1 MTIYRNRDANLPSS
15 ESVVQPRIIVRLV
28 HRAHAPLLA
37 LVAAFAIVA
46 LAAARRSHDPVIII
60 PASVLDSLNSV
71 WSIANRH
78 WNEISDQNTL
88 TQALG
93 TGKPTQKEYLG
104 CLIGD
109 SDPDTFRVIGLVPAH
124 DMKRFQFA
132 VTGSCD
138 SVPGVIG
145 TFHTHPYRAAPT
157 GEALKEPGLSTQDLM
172 TFMSGTDRALIV
184 VWDVD
189 SLDVALRAADGRVIH
204 PALLLPR

>member
-1 MTIYRNRDANLPSS
+1 MSRRRFAHPAPWLALLTLAVAGIAARSRALEPVIVMPPAVRDSLDSVWTRANL
-15 ESVVQPRIIVRLV
+15 
-28 HRAHAPLLA
+28 
-37 LVAAFAIVA
+37 
-46 LAAARRSHDPVIII
+46 
-60 PASVLDSLNSV
+60 
-71 WSIANRH
+71 H

-109 SDPDTFRVIGLVPAH
+109 ANADTFHVIGWVPAR

-138 SVPGVIG
+138 SIPGAIG
-145 TFHTHPYRAAPT
+145 TFHTHPYRADSA
-157 GEALKEPGLSTQDLM
+157 GHALKEPGLSAQDLM
-172 TFMSGTDRALIV
+172 TFTSGTDRALLV

-189 SLDVALRAADGRVIH
+189 SIDVALRAADGRVVH
-204 PALLLPR
+204 PAQLVAR

>member
-1 MTIYRNRDANLPSS
+1 
-15 ESVVQPRIIVRLV
+15 VQSRIINLLV
-28 HRAHAPLLA
+28 QRARAPQLA
-37 LVAAFAIVA
+37 VLAAFVIVAVAAS
-46 LAAARRSHDPVIII
+46 RRSHDPVIVISS
-60 PASVLDSLNSV
+60 SVRDSLNSV
-71 WSIANRH
+71 WSVSNVH
-78 WNEISDQNTL
+78 WNEIADQNML

-93 TGKPTQKEYLG
+93 TGRPTQKEYLG

-109 SDPDTFRVIGLVPAH
+109 SDADTFRVIGLVPAH

-157 GEALKEPGLSTQDLM
+157 GKALKEPGLSKQDLM
-172 TFMSGTDRALIV
+172 TFMGGTDRALIV

-189 SLDVALRAADGRVIH
+189 SLDVALRTADGRVVH

>member
-1 MTIYRNRDANLPSS
+1 M
-15 ESVVQPRIIVRLV
+15 ESRIINRFV
-28 HRAHAPLLA
+28 HRGRAPQLVLLA
-37 LVAAFAIVA
+37 ACVLLVAAS
-46 LAAARRSHDPVIII
+46 RRSHDPVIII
-60 PASVLDSLNSV
+60 PASVRDSLNSV
-71 WSIANRH
+71 WSVANLH
-78 WNEISDQNTL
+78 WNEIGDQNML

-157 GEALKEPGLSTQDLM
+157 GEALKEPGLSNQDLL
-172 TFMSGTDRALIV
+172 TFVDGTDRALIV

-189 SLDVALRAADGRVIH
+189 SLDVALRTADGRVVH

>member
-1 MTIYRNRDANLPSS
+1 VQSRLAAFFASL
-15 ESVVQPRIIVRLV
+15 VVVAAAS
-28 HRAHAPLLA
+28 HRA
-37 LVAAFAIVA
+37 
-46 LAAARRSHDPVIII
+46 HDPVIVIA
-60 PASVLDSLNSV
+60 PAVRDSLNST
-71 WSIANRH
+71 WSVANRH
-78 WNEISDQNTL
+78 WNEISDQNML

-93 TGKPTQKEYLG
+93 TGGRPTQKEYLG

-109 SDPDTFRVIGLVPAH
+109 TDADTFHVIGLVPAH

-157 GEALKEPGLSTQDLM
+157 GDAPLKEPGLSKQDLM
-172 TFMSGTDRALIV
+172 TFMGGTDRALIV

-189 SLDVALRAADGRVIH
+189 SLDVALRSTDGRVVH

>member
-1 MTIYRNRDANLPSS
+1 
-15 ESVVQPRIIVRLV
+15 VQSRIISRLV
-28 HRAHAPLLA
+28 RRARAPLLA
-37 LVAAFAIVA
+37 MLAACVIVA
-46 LAAARRSHDPVIII
+46 VAAARRSRDPVIII

-71 WSIANRH
+71 WSMANRH
-78 WNEISDQNTL
+78 WNEISDQNML

-93 TGKPTQKEYLG
+93 TGRPTQREYLG

-157 GEALKEPGLSTQDLM
+157 GEALKEPGLSKQDLM
-172 TFMSGTDRALIV
+172 TFMGGTDRALIV

-189 SLDVALRAADGRVIH
+189 SLDVALRTADGRVVH

>member
-1 MTIYRNRDANLPSS
+1 MQSRRHLATPGSAVPFRSTTTIITRSRTARVAAL
-15 ESVVQPRIIVRLV
+15 
-28 HRAHAPLLA
+28 ATLA
-37 LVAAFAIVA
+37 LVAI
-46 LAAARRSHDPVIII
+46 AAARASHDPVILI
-60 PASVLDSLNSV
+60 PASVRDSLNSI
-71 WSIANRH
+71 WSQANTH
-78 WNEISDQNTL
+78 WNEIADQNML

-109 SDPDTFRVIGLVPAH
+109 TNADTFRVIGWIPAH
-124 DMKRFQFA
+124 EMKRFQFA

-138 SVPGVIG
+138 SVPGAIG

-157 GEALKEPGLSTQDLM
+157 GDLPLKEPGLSKQDLM
-172 TFMSGTDRALIV
+172 TFMGGTDRVLVV

-189 SLDVALRAADGRVIH
+189 SLDVALRSANGRVVH

>member
-1 MTIYRNRDANLPSS
+1 MQS
-15 ESVVQPRIIVRLV
+15 RIASCFSRVARAPRLV
-28 HRAHAPLLA
+28 LLIPFVFA
-37 LVAAFAIVA
+37 VAF
-46 LAAARRSHDPVIII
+46 AARRIHDPVIVIA
-60 PASVLDSLNSV
+60 PVVRDSLNST
-71 WSIANRH
+71 WSQANRH
-78 WNEISDQNTL
+78 WDEIADQNML

-93 TGKPTQKEYLG
+93 TGDRPTQKEYLG

-109 SDPDTFRVIGLVPAH
+109 SNADTFHVIGLVPAH

-157 GEALKEPGLSTQDLM
+157 GDAPLKEPGLSKQDLM
-172 TFMSGTDRALIV
+172 TFMGGADRALIV

-189 SLDVALRAADGRVIH
+189 SLDVALRSADGRVVH

>member
-1 MTIYRNRDANLPSS
+1 M
-15 ESVVQPRIIVRLV
+15 PRRL
-28 HRAHAPLLA
+28 ASLAPWIA
-37 LVAAFAIVA
+37 LFATAIVA
-46 LAAARRSHDPVIII
+46 VGARRRAHDPIILV
-60 PASVLDSLNSV
+60 PAYVRDSLNSV
-71 WSIANRH
+71 WQQANVH

-109 SDPDTFRVIGLVPAH
+109 ADADTFHVIGWVPAH

-138 SVPGVIG
+138 SVPGAIG
-145 TFHTHPYRAAPT
+145 TFHTHPYRADSS
-157 GEALKEPGLSTQDLM
+157 GRALKEPGLSAQDLM
-172 TFMSGTDRALIV
+172 TFTSSRDRALIV

-189 SLDVALRAADGRVIH
+189 SLDVALRAADGRVVH
-204 PALLLPR
+204 PALVVPR

>member
-1 MTIYRNRDANLPSS
+1 VPPS
-15 ESVVQPRIIVRLV
+15 VRPV
-28 HRAHAPLLA
+28 IKWIAFAAAPL
-37 LVAAFAIVA
+37 FAVG
-46 LAAARRSHDPVIII
+46 ARASRDPVILI
-60 PASVLDSLNSV
+60 AAAVRTSLDSV
-71 WSIANRH
+71 WTQANLH

-109 SDPDTFRVIGLVPAH
+109 ISVDTFRVTGWIPAH

-138 SVPGVIG
+138 SVPGAIG

-157 GEALKEPGLSTQDLM
+157 GDRPLKEPGLSSQDLM
-172 TFMSGTDRALIV
+172 TFMGDTDRVLVV

-189 SLDVALRAADGRVIH
+189 SLDIAIRAGNGRVVY
-204 PALLLPR
+204 PARLLAR

>member
-1 MTIYRNRDANLPSS
+1 VSFRSIFRLTRSPRVIRLP
-15 ESVVQPRIIVRLV
+15 VFAL
-28 HRAHAPLLA
+28 
-37 LVAAFAIVA
+37 LVAIPV
-46 LAAARRSHDPVIII
+46 AAARFAHDPVISM
-60 PASVLDSLNSV
+60 PNSVRDSLNSV
-71 WSIANRH
+71 WTQANLH

-109 SDPDTFRVIGLVPAH
+109 TENDTFHVIGWIPAH

-138 SVPGVIG
+138 SVPGAIG

-157 GEALKEPGLSTQDLM
+157 GEALKEPGLSQQDLK
-172 TFMSGTDRALIV
+172 TFTGGTDRVLIV

-189 SLDVALRAADGRVIH
+189 SLDVALRASDGRVVH
-204 PALLLPR
+204 PAVLVPR

>member
-1 MTIYRNRDANLPSS
+1 
-15 ESVVQPRIIVRLV
+15 VQSRIINRLV
-28 HRAHAPLLA
+28 QRARAPQLA
-37 LVAAFAIVA
+37 VLAAFVVVAVAAS
-46 LAAARRSHDPVIII
+46 RRSHDPVIVIA
-60 PASVLDSLNSV
+60 PSVRDSLNSV
-71 WSIANRH
+71 WSVSNVH
-78 WNEISDQNTL
+78 WNEIADQNML

-93 TGKPTQKEYLG
+93 TGRPTQKEYLG

-109 SDPDTFRVIGLVPAH
+109 SDADTFRVIGLVPAH

-157 GEALKEPGLSTQDLM
+157 GEALKEPGLSKQDLL
-172 TFMSGTDRALIV
+172 TFMGGTDRALIV

-189 SLDVALRAADGRVIH
+189 SLDVALRTADGRVVH

>member
-1 MTIYRNRDANLPSS
+1 VPFRSIICSVPSS
-15 ESVVQPRIIVRLV
+15 
-28 HRAHAPLLA
+28 RALRVTLLA
-37 LVAAFAIVA
+37 LVVA
-46 LAAARRSHDPVIII
+46 VAAAAGGIAHDPVIVM
-60 PASVLDSLNSV
+60 PASVRDSLNGV
-71 WSIANRH
+71 WSQANVH
-78 WNEISDQNTL
+78 WNEIGDQNML

-93 TGKPTQKEYLG
+93 TGRPTQKEYLG

-109 SDPDTFRVIGLVPAH
+109 TDGDTFHVIGWIPAH

-138 SVPGVIG
+138 SVPGAIG

-157 GEALKEPGLSTQDLM
+157 GEALKEPGLSTQDLT
-172 TFMSGTDRALIV
+172 TFTGGSDRVLIV

-189 SLDVALRAADGRVIH
+189 SLDVALRSSDGHVVH

>member
-1 MTIYRNRDANLPSS
+1 
-15 ESVVQPRIIVRLV
+15 VQSRIINLLV
-28 HRAHAPLLA
+28 QRARAPQLA
-37 LVAAFAIVA
+37 VLAVLAAFVIVAVAAS
-46 LAAARRSHDPVIII
+46 RRSHDPVIVI
-60 PASVLDSLNSV
+60 SSRVRDSLNSV
-71 WSIANRH
+71 WSVSNVH
-78 WNEISDQNTL
+78 WNEIADQNML

-93 TGKPTQKEYLG
+93 TGRPTQKEYLG

-109 SDPDTFRVIGLVPAH
+109 SDADTFRVIGLVPSH

-157 GEALKEPGLSTQDLM
+157 GKALKEPGLSKQDLM
-172 TFMSGTDRALIV
+172 TFMGGTDRALIV

-189 SLDVALRAADGRVIH
+189 SLDVALRTADGRVVH
-204 PALLLPR
+204 PALLLSR

>member
-1 MTIYRNRDANLPSS
+1 MPFRSTLHVATQSRAA
-15 ESVVQPRIIVRLV
+15 RL
-28 HRAHAPLLA
+28 
-37 LVAAFAIVA
+37 VA
-46 LAAARRSHDPVIII
+46 LAAFTVIALAATRTSHEPVILI
-60 PASVLDSLNSV
+60 PASVRDSLNSI
-71 WSIANRH
+71 WSQANAH
-78 WNEISDQNTL
+78 WNEIADQNTL

-109 SDPDTFRVIGLVPAH
+109 ANADTFRVIGWIPAH

-138 SVPGVIG
+138 SVPGAIG

-157 GEALKEPGLSTQDLM
+157 GDRPLKEPGLSNQDLM
-172 TFMSGTDRALIV
+172 TFTGGTDRVLVV

-189 SLDVALRAADGRVIH
+189 SLDVALRDADGRVVH

>member
-1 MTIYRNRDANLPSS
+1 MQS
-15 ESVVQPRIIVRLV
+15 RISHRLV
-28 HRAHAPLLA
+28 QRARAPQLA
-37 LVAAFAIVA
+37 VLAAFVIVAVAAS
-46 LAAARRSHDPVIII
+46 RRSHDPVIVISS
-60 PASVLDSLNSV
+60 SVRDSLNSV
-71 WSIANRH
+71 WSVSNVH
-78 WNEISDQNTL
+78 WNEIADQNML

-93 TGKPTQKEYLG
+93 TGRPTQKEYLG

-109 SDPDTFRVIGLVPAH
+109 SDADTFRVIGLVPAH

-157 GEALKEPGLSTQDLM
+157 GEALKEPGLSKQDLM
-172 TFMSGTDRALIV
+172 TFMGGTDRALIV
-184 VWDVD
+184 VWDFD
-189 SLDVALRAADGRVIH
+189 SLDVALRTADGRVVH

>member
-1 MTIYRNRDANLPSS
+1 M
-15 ESVVQPRIIVRLV
+15 PRRLA
-28 HRAHAPLLA
+28 RLAPWIAFLA
-37 LVAAFAIVA
+37 TAIVA
-46 LAAARRSHDPVIII
+46 IAARRRAHDPIILV
-60 PASVLDSLNSV
+60 PDSVRGSLNSV
-71 WSIANRH
+71 WQQANLH

-109 SDPDTFRVIGLVPAH
+109 ADADTFHVIGWVPAH

-138 SVPGVIG
+138 SVRGAIG
-145 TFHTHPYRAAPT
+145 TFHTHPYRADSS
-157 GEALKEPGLSTQDLM
+157 GRALKEPGLSAQDLM
-172 TFMSGTDRALIV
+172 TFTTGSDRALIV

-189 SLDVALRAADGRVIH
+189 SLDVALRAADGRVVH
-204 PALLLPR
+204 PALLVQR

>member
-1 MTIYRNRDANLPSS
+1 VPFRSILRFAPT
-15 ESVVQPRIIVRLV
+15 VRVL
-28 HRAHAPLLA
+28 RFPLLA
-37 LVAAFAIVA
+37 LVVA
-46 LAAARRSHDPVIII
+46 VAAAATRIAHDPFIVI
-60 PASVLDSLNSV
+60 PASVRDSLNSV
-71 WSIANRH
+71 WSQANVH
-78 WNEISDQNTL
+78 WNEIGDQNML

-109 SDPDTFRVIGLVPAH
+109 SDGDTFHVIGWIPAH

-138 SVPGVIG
+138 SVPGAIG

-157 GEALKEPGLSTQDLM
+157 GEALKEPGLSKQDLT
-172 TFMSGTDRALIV
+172 TFTGGKDRVLIV

-189 SLDVALRAADGRVIH
+189 SLDVALRASDGRVVH

>member
-1 MTIYRNRDANLPSS
+1 MPFRITARAVSW
-15 ESVVQPRIIVRLV
+15 PRVRRL
-28 HRAHAPLLA
+28 
-37 LVAAFAIVA
+37 VA
-46 LAAARRSHDPVIII
+46 LATVATVAIAAVRASHEPVIVI
-60 PASVLDSLNSV
+60 PASVRDSLNSI
-71 WSIANRH
+71 WSQANTH
-78 WNEISDQNTL
+78 WNEISDQNML

-109 SDPDTFRVIGLVPAH
+109 ANADTFRVIGWIPAH

-138 SVPGVIG
+138 SVPGAIG

-157 GEALKEPGLSTQDLM
+157 GDLPLKEPGLSKQDLT
-172 TFMSGTDRALIV
+172 TFMGGTDRVLLV

-189 SLDVALRAADGRVIH
+189 SLDVALRAGDGHVVH

>member
-1 MTIYRNRDANLPSS
+1 
-15 ESVVQPRIIVRLV
+15 
-28 HRAHAPLLA
+28 LLA
-37 LVAAFAIVA
+37 LVVAVAAG
-46 LAAARRSHDPVIII
+46 ARRLARDPMIDI
-60 PASVLDSLNSV
+60 PASVRDSLNGV
-71 WSIANRH
+71 WSQANLH
-78 WNEISDQNTL
+78 WNEIGDQNML

-109 SDPDTFRVIGLVPAH
+109 THGDTFHVIGWVPAQ

-138 SVPGVIG
+138 SVPGAIG

-157 GEALKEPGLSTQDLM
+157 GEALKEPGLSGQDLT
-172 TFMSGTDRALIV
+172 TFSEGTDRVLIV

-189 SLDVALRAADGRVIH
+189 SLDVALRASDGRIVH

>member
-1 MTIYRNRDANLPSS
+1 MSFRSIIRFFRSSRARRLP
-15 ESVVQPRIIVRLV
+15 V
-28 HRAHAPLLA
+28 LA
-37 LVAAFAIVA
+37 LLVSIPV
-46 LAAARRSHDPVIII
+46 AAARFAHDPAISI
-60 PASVLDSLNSV
+60 PATVRDSLNSI
-71 WSIANRH
+71 WTQANLH
-78 WNEISDQNTL
+78 WNEISDQNML

-109 SDPDTFRVIGLVPAH
+109 TVGDTFHVIGWIPAH

-157 GEALKEPGLSTQDLM
+157 GEALKEPGLSQQDLK
-172 TFMSGTDRALIV
+172 TFTAGTDRVLIV

-189 SLDVALRAADGRVIH
+189 SLDVALRAADGRVVH

>member
-1 MTIYRNRDANLPSS
+1 VPRRARLRSS
-15 ESVVQPRIIVRLV
+15 
-28 HRAHAPLLA
+28 PLLRA
-37 LVAAFAIVA
+37 LRLPA
-46 LAAARRSHDPVIII
+46 LAASVFVVVAASHRASDPVIVI
-60 PASVLDSLNSV
+60 PADVRDSLNSV
-71 WSIANRH
+71 WSQANLH

-109 SDPDTFRVIGLVPAH
+109 SNADTFHVIGWIPAH

-138 SVPGVIG
+138 SVPGAIG

-157 GEALKEPGLSTQDLM
+157 GDTPLKEPGLSGQDLK
-172 TFMSGTDRALIV
+172 TFMSGTDRALV
-184 VWDVD
+184 VIWDVD
-189 SLDVALRAADGRVIH
+189 SIDIALRAADGRVVH
-204 PALLLPR
+204 PARLVPR